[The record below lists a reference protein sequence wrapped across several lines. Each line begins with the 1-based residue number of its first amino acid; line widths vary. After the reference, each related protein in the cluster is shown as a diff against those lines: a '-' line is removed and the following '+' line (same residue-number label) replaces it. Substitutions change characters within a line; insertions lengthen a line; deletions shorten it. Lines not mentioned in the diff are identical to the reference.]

1 MKLERSVYLK
11 MKFPKLTNS
20 ESEMM
25 EVLWNADKPLTSS
38 KIVAMS
44 QGQTWKPSYVHIL
57 INSLLKKEMIE
68 VAGFEQSTKNYA
80 RTFQPTISRDA
91 YIAGQVQQ
99 TMSESAMSALFAAF
113 VDTTADEALIDDLS
127 EKLAKRK
134 KELESKE

>member
-1 MKLERSVYLK
+1 MKK
-11 MKFPKLTNS
+11 KFPKLTNS

-68 VAGFEQSTKNYA
+68 VAGFEQSTGRSCLYLPANDVSGCIYCW
-80 RTFQPTISRDA
+80 TS
-91 YIAGQVQQ
+91 
-99 TMSESAMSALFAAF
+99 SANH
-113 VDTTADEALIDDLS
+113 V
-127 EKLAKRK
+127 
-134 KELESKE
+134 

>member
-1 MKLERSVYLK
+1 
-11 MKFPKLTNS
+11 
-20 ESEMM
+20 
-25 EVLWNADKPLTSS
+25 
-38 KIVAMS
+38 
-44 QGQTWKPSYVHIL
+44 
-57 INSLLKKEMIE
+57 MIE

-134 KELESKE
+134 KNWNPKNKKGGLMLTFYSFLLERFYQQYFMLILHFLYKNNKIIVKFDPAILMVLPFFPLSSKHR